1 MKKIF
6 SILLVIFLSFLTS
19 CKLGTNNEKTI
30 ERLPKYD
37 IYYQIFVR
45 SFADS
50 NGDGIGD
57 LNGIT
62 EKLDYLEDL
71 GITAIWLTPIHPTIS
86 YHGYEVKDYYEI
98 NEEFGTM
105 ADFENLINAAKKKN
119 INIIMDMVFNHVSA
133 DHPWYVSAFNDVN
146 SQYRNYFLWSDN
158 TKTGIQSYESFP
170 YSRDLNLRN
179 ESLVNDLT
187 AVLEFYLDKGVSGFR
202 FDAVKHYFQKPY
214 DQNYSNNPNFDG
226 GKFLKKLKD
235 SVKVDY
241 PNVYFVGE
249 YFDYSVNSYEDFYMG
264 ADSMFNFEISRFF
277 QEGKYSNMQIS
288 LGRIYNS
295 INSFNNNLIDAPFIT
310 NHDMDRFAS
319 RHSNI
324 ESQKLA
330 ASILLTLP
338 GNPFIYYGEELGMKG
353 IRMDGGTIA
362 GFEGE
367 VYDQPRRQPFL
378 WDETDNAFTT
388 WFPLMNGN
396 ETMPRYS
403 EQLADENSLL
413 NHYIKMIELRKTNKA
428 LMYGTYEKVDISGA
442 VSFIREYKV
451 DDITEKIIV
460 IHNTVSKEI
469 TVEYD
474 AEDIYGT
481 QTISPYGTYV
491 GKLKG

>member
-6 SILLVIFLSFLTS
+6 STLLIILLGFLVS
-19 CKLGTNNEKTI
+19 CKPGTTKEKEA

-37 IYYQIFVR
+37 IYYQLFVR

-50 NGDGIGD
+50 DGDGIGD

-71 GITAIWLTPIHPTIS
+71 GITAIWLTPIHPTVS

-105 ADFENLINAAKKKN
+105 ADFENLIKEAKKKN
-119 INIIMDMVFNHVSA
+119 INIIMDMVFNHVSEY
-133 DHPWYVSAFNDVN
+133 HPWYVSAFNNID
-146 SQYRNYFLWSDN
+146 SPYRDYFLWSDN

-170 YSRDLNLRN
+170 FSRDLNLRN
-179 ESLVNDLT
+179 ESLINDLT
-187 AVLEFYLDKGVSGFR
+187 AVLEFYLKKGVSGFR

-214 DQNYSNNPNFDG
+214 NQNYSSNPNFDG

-235 SVKVDY
+235 NVKVDY

-277 QEGKYSNMQIS
+277 QEGRYSNMQIS

-295 INSFNNNLIDAPFIT
+295 INSFNFNLIDAPFIT

-319 RHSNI
+319 RYSNI
-324 ESQKLA
+324 EAQKLA

-338 GNPFIYYGEELGMKG
+338 GNPFLYYGEELGMKG
-353 IRMDGGTIA
+353 VRMDGETIS
-362 GFEGE
+362 GYNGV

-378 WDETDNAFTT
+378 WDKTDNAFTT

-413 NHYIKMIELRKTNKA
+413 NHYKKMIEIRKNNNA
-428 LMYGTYEKVDISGA
+428 LMYGTYEKVDITGA
-442 VSFIREYKV
+442 VSFIREYTFGGV
-451 DDITEKIIV
+451 TERIIV
-460 IHNTVSKEI
+460 VHNTVGREI
-469 TVEYD
+469 KVEHD
-474 AEDIYGT
+474 TEDIYGT
-481 QTISPYGTYV
+481 KTISPYGTYI
-491 GKLKG
+491 GRLKG